1 MQESTNISTLNQGL
15 YFFIIIIIIILRG
28 NIQLELIQKRKLHL
42 IRDFGILMYFSCS
55 EDKG

>member
-15 YFFIIIIIIILRG
+15 HFFIIIIIRG
-28 NIQLELIQKRKLHL
+28 NIQLELIEKRKLHL
-42 IRDFGILMYFSCS
+42 IRDFGISMYFSCS